1 MEGAARA
8 ALAEVEARWRRD
20 QFAAAQERN
29 RLRAEIK
36 ELKEQQQQ
44 QQQSVPSGVDHSSPP
59 APAAKRQKRAS
70 LGADEAMVQATQG
83 LTRTEMYAKYHAA
96 ETALLAEQDKVASLE
111 NSLSRLLKEMQQK
124 LPVYKDNAARLSAA
138 LASNTALSE
147 RLALALRERDEAS
160 KARRHT
166 SVELDAAR
174 ATISELADSK
184 GLTQSEA
191 EVREALQHEKLA
203 TVERVSEAQQAQKE
217 QLEHAQQEAQRAIA
231 ESTRYGDQART
242 VQQQADRWRVL
253 YEASLAVVE
262 DGTAATSLPTA
273 ATVEEVR
280 ALLLSGVTGQ
290 ARARIE
296 DLEAQL
302 GKGSSG
308 DVAKL
313 KAAEGTAEKL
323 RKAAAHWKTQYNEVK
338 TQLDDVKKVGEEA
351 EANVV
356 TLKARASELAQQA
369 QEAEGR
375 AAAAEAK
382 AKEAASSS
390 SSVEA
395 SSAAAVGASGEIAEL
410 QEKLNAAEATA
421 EKLRKAA
428 THWKTQHGKLKEQHD
443 AAAAATSAPAAASE
457 SAASDSAAELE
468 AALSRIA
475 ELTTQAEAA
484 ATAKAALDERLS
496 EMSGERAMEQEAAQ
510 AKVSELEQQAKA
522 LEARASELA
531 QQAQEAEG
539 RAAAAEA
546 KAKEAASSS
555 SSVEASSAAAVGA
568 SGEIAE
574 LQEKLNAA
582 EATAEKLRK
591 AATHWKTQH
600 GKLKEQHDAA
610 AAATSAP
617 AAASESAASDSAAEL
632 EAALSRIAEL
642 TTQAEA
648 AATAKAALD
657 EQVDKFRKAATHWKR
672 QFDKAKSD
680 PSDAS

>member
-1 MEGAARA
+1 
-8 ALAEVEARWRRD
+8 
-20 QFAAAQERN
+20 
-29 RLRAEIK
+29 
-36 ELKEQQQQ
+36 
-44 QQQSVPSGVDHSSPP
+44 
-59 APAAKRQKRAS
+59 
-70 LGADEAMVQATQG
+70 
-83 LTRTEMYAKYHAA
+83 MYAKYHAA

-369 QEAEGR
+369 QEAEGVQRRQRRKPRRPRR
-375 AAAAEAK
+375 AHLCG
-382 AKEAASSS
+382 SIGRR
-390 SSVEA
+390 
-395 SSAAAVGASGEIAEL
+395 GASGEAECGGG
-410 QEKLNAAEATA
+410 EAGDFGG
-421 EKLRKAA
+421 A
-428 THWKTQHGKLKEQHD
+428 THWKEEANSGGTTRFRGGG
-443 AAAAATSAPAAASE
+443 AAARRRNSKRK
-457 SAASDSAAELE
+457 
-468 AALSRIA
+468 LSRIA
-475 ELTTQAEAA
+475 EEAPRPPRPPRRRS
-484 ATAKAALDERLS
+484 T
-496 EMSGERAMEQEAAQ
+496 SG
-510 AKVSELEQQAKA
+510 L
-522 LEARASELA
+522 AR
-531 QQAQEAEG
+531 
-539 RAAAAEA
+539 
-546 KAKEAASSS
+546 
-555 SSVEASSAAAVGA
+555 
-568 SGEIAE
+568 
-574 LQEKLNAA
+574 
-582 EATAEKLRK
+582 
-591 AATHWKTQH
+591 
-600 GKLKEQHDAA
+600 
-610 AAATSAP
+610 
-617 AAASESAASDSAAEL
+617 
-632 EAALSRIAEL
+632 
-642 TTQAEA
+642 
-648 AATAKAALD
+648 
-657 EQVDKFRKAATHWKR
+657 
-672 QFDKAKSD
+672 
-680 PSDAS
+680 